1 MKKQSKRNRILV
13 AFGLWTSTT
22 LAKTTTTTMTTT
34 MTNAKPAPDN
44 NGIITLPLLSHDALH
59 KRRLREMGLEYT
71 INSNS
76 RSNSNSRQP
85 YVPTNIR
92 RTTRQPRQTTENEND
107 PNISTLEFE

>member
-22 LAKTTTTTMTTT
+22 LAKTTT

-76 RSNSNSRQP
+76 RSNSNSNSQQP

-92 RTTRQPRQTTENEND
+92 RTTRQPRQTTENENEND